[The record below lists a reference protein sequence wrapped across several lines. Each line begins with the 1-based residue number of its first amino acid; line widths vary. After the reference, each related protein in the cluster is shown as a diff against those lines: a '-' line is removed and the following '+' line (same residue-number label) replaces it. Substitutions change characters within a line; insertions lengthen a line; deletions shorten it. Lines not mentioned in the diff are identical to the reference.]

1 MRKPKK
7 RGSLDDALTES
18 LRTRPALQFPPGQ
31 NSVEFPESEAFFYI
45 LFNVYFLNEEKKEQ
59 NEKNDK
65 EKAAGKSVESGVQ
78 STDHTGGQPTLYPF
92 GYVFFFFRKKKLT
105 SKRNIRKTKEKMKK

>member
-31 NSVEFPESEAFFYI
+31 NSVEFPEPEAFFYI

-92 GYVFFFFRKKKLT
+92 GYVFFSRKK
-105 SKRNIRKTKEKMKK
+105 

>member
-1 MRKPKK
+1 MRVSMMEETQTRAMRTSKCGEEQGSRD
-7 RGSLDDALTES
+7 RGSLDEALTES

-59 NEKNDK
+59 NE
-65 EKAAGKSVESGVQ
+65 
-78 STDHTGGQPTLYPF
+78 
-92 GYVFFFFRKKKLT
+92 
-105 SKRNIRKTKEKMKK
+105 TK